1 MDKRFEQQMEFI
13 VEIDKMKSVYR
24 QTILIDESRRE
35 TDAEHSWHFAMAAI
49 VFAEYA
55 HSSEVNLKRVVEM
68 ALAHDLVEI
77 YAGDTYAYDEQANE
91 DKNERETRAAE
102 RLFALLPEDQGA
114 RFKALWEEF
123 DKMES
128 PDALY
133 ANAID
138 CLQPLISSY
147 MTKGKMWRKNRATS
161 RRVYERMEKIRRGA
175 PPLYEWVK
183 RVIEESVDKGYLDR

>member
-1 MDKRFEQQMEFI
+1 MDKRFEQQLEFI

-49 VFAEYA
+49 ILAEYA
-55 HSSEVNLKRVVEM
+55 HSPDINLKRVVEM

-91 DKNERETRAAE
+91 DKNERETRAAG

-123 DKMES
+123 DQMES
-128 PDALY
+128 SEALY

-147 MTKGKMWRKNRATS
+147 MTKGKMWRKNRAAS
-161 RRVYERMEKIRRGA
+161 RRVYERMEKIRLGA

-183 RVIEESVDKGYLDR
+183 QVIEESVDKGYLRR